1 MNKAFNMRLKY
12 CEYLGGYVIIT
23 DYIAILKFVIGLTHS
38 TASETCSSG
47 IEANGRHLRSD
58 NRPQDRR
65 AD

>member
-38 TASETCSSG
+38 TA
-47 IEANGRHLRSD
+47 
-58 NRPQDRR
+58 
-65 AD
+65 